1 MTNSYNDRLKQ
12 KHYINLLILIQTR
25 APTTATGHD
34 QGDRDRRDLA
44 EMQTVIVSSS

>member
-34 QGDRDRRDLA
+34 QDDRDRRDLA